1 MHLHYQTLALI
12 IAWSATLV
20 ALPLLLAVA
29 RRSAHARGIA
39 EGQHI
44 QQARHDNQVQWFE
57 VEIASKQA
65 ELLDIQGRF
74 DASMEARRKT
84 IADLEERI
92 MSYTGLAVTQADY
105 QALANASETLKLAVR
120 TWSQLKGADAWV
132 ERAKLQAGQL
142 HRLALR
148 VRGDLKSARVDAAE
162 EGQVA

>member
-1 MHLHYQTLALI
+1 MQPHHQTIALAI
-12 IAWSATLV
+12 TWFATLV

-29 RRSAHARGIA
+29 RRSAHNRGIA

-44 QQARHDNQVQWFE
+44 QQARYDNQIQWFE

-65 ELLDIQGRF
+65 ELLDIQARF

-105 QALANASETLKLAVR
+105 QALGNASETLQLAVR
-120 TWSQLKGADAWV
+120 TWSQLKGAEAWV
-132 ERAKLQAGQL
+132 ERAKLQAGEL
-142 HRLALR
+142 HKLALR
-148 VRGDLKSARVDAAE
+148 VRGDLKSARVDTVE
-162 EGQVA
+162 EGQAA